1 MCKYVREKYIIA
13 KISAK
18 EIKYLIAS
26 LAKNRYFLFFVKRK
40 QAAITAKNIHRRNIL
55 NLANIIEV
63 LLNAYY

>member
-1 MCKYVREKYIIA
+1 MM
-13 KISAK
+13 SAK

-55 NLANIIEV
+55 NLTNIIG
-63 LLNAYY
+63 LYLNSQK